1 MEPFS
6 IKRGG
11 IGNYLSIDLKDLN
24 KLGDV
29 REFLEKLES
38 YVHHVN
44 ISPGKRDHLT
54 VYLTDFAQIEECE
67 KE

>member
-29 REFLEKLES
+29 REFLEKLE
-38 YVHHVN
+38 
-44 ISPGKRDHLT
+44 I
-54 VYLTDFAQIEECE
+54 
-67 KE
+67 